1 MRLRRWLGHAGEL
14 RRRMVDACSRALRR
28 LAADAWPLLQRTAAA
43 VAAWA
48 IARYGVGHPEPFFA
62 PIAAVVA
69 LNASLGERGLN
80 AVRMLLGVVVGIVA
94 AELAI
99 SALGGGLGP
108 LALATF
114 AAMAV
119 ARTLGSARI
128 VTAQAASSAILT
140 VVVANGEAGPQR
152 LVDALVGAGVALVFS
167 QLLFPPEP
175 VALMRHA
182 EAAALTE
189 MAKGLALAARALEHD
204 NDELVE
210 RSMSSLRDLRDRLVE
225 LDHARR
231 ASSRVALHSLIW
243 RSRLSP
249 VRREKENAD
258 RLNLLGGSCLML
270 TRTALA
276 TGSPERRKLA
286 SSVRELA
293 GVLADLATELSD
305 RRTGQRAADAAL
317 AVAHRLA
324 ISDPSAEPTL
334 ATPIV
339 AVRMVAADVM
349 AFAGVAPGQ
358 VDDGVPD
365 GKSSPRPAADA

>member
-1 MRLRRWLGHAGEL
+1 
-14 RRRMVDACSRALRR
+14 MVDACSRALRR

-43 VAAWA
+43 AAAWA

-94 AELAI
+94 AELAVG
-99 SALGGGLGP
+99 ALGGGVGP

-167 QLLFPPEP
+167 QLLFSPEP
-175 VALMRHA
+175 VALMRRA

-204 NDELVE
+204 EVVE
-210 RSMSSLRDLRDRLVE
+210 RAMSSAGDLRDRLVE
-225 LDHARR
+225 LDR
-231 ASSRVALHSLIW
+231 AIRAGSRVARHSLIW

-258 RLNLLGGSCLML
+258 RLDLLGGSCLML

-276 TGSPERRKLA
+276 TSSPERRKLA
-286 SSVRELA
+286 PSVRELA

-334 ATPIV
+334 AAPIV

-349 AFAGVAPGQ
+349 VFAGVAPGK
-358 VDDGVPD
+358 VGDGMPD

>member
-1 MRLRRWLGHAGEL
+1 
-14 RRRMVDACSRALRR
+14 MVDACSRALRR

-43 VAAWA
+43 AAAWA

-80 AVRMLLGVVVGIVA
+80 AVRLLLGVVLGIMA
-94 AELAI
+94 AELAVG
-99 SALGGGLGP
+99 ALGGGLGP

-175 VALMRHA
+175 VALMRRA

-204 NDELVE
+204 DEVVE
-210 RSMSSLRDLRDRLVE
+210 RAMSSVRDLRDRLVE
-225 LDHARR
+225 LDRAIR
-231 ASSRVALHSLIW
+231 ASSRVARHSLIW

-258 RLNLLGGSCLML
+258 RLDLLGGSCLML

-276 TGSPERRKLA
+276 TSSPERRKLA
-286 SSVRELA
+286 PSVRELA

-334 ATPIV
+334 AAPIV

-349 AFAGVAPGQ
+349 VFAGVAPGQ
-358 VDDGVPD
+358 VGDGVPD